1 MRAIRA
7 VVALFA
13 IAVVARA
20 GVSGNAVTLSQAQ
33 ENELTPIDSLPT
45 PAQLDVAFQGQALTE
60 LTAIAAADGNDVGV
74 RLRAIY
80 ALVNYCSPCTVT
92 DAAHQTLVGLISDN
106 ANVLSGSQLL
116 ILRAA
121 IETLGPLQIATDVQ
135 VLAPLLDHPSRD
147 IRATTANAMS
157 DLCSSTAIQ
166 PLRVRYSEETVP
178 QVQLAISQ
186 ALRLLQAPPCSPP

>member
-1 MRAIRA
+1 MKLVRALVA
-7 VVALFA
+7 VVA

-20 GVSGNAVTLSQAQ
+20 GADGNTVALSQNQ
-33 ENELTPIDSLPT
+33 ENALTPIDSLPT
-45 PAQLDVAFQGQALTE
+45 PEQLDVAFQGQALTE
-60 LTAIAAADGNDVGV
+60 LTAIAAADGNDTGV

-80 ALVNYCSPCTVT
+80 ALVNYCSPCSVT
-92 DAAHQTLVGLISDN
+92 DAAHQTLAGLISAN

-121 IETLGPLQIATDVQ
+121 IEALGALEIGTDVP
-135 VLAPLLDHPSRD
+135 VLSPLLDHPSQD
-147 IRATTANAMS
+147 IRATTANALG
-157 DLCSSTAIQ
+157 DLCNNAAIE

-186 ALRLLQAPPCSPP
+186 ALRLLGAPPCTP